1 MADDG
6 QVDEWPTLD
15 DITREEAEVVLP
27 QLTELMAYE
36 IGCQAVDA
44 ALTDGLPIA
53 IGLWR
58 GERQLFHC
66 ALPGSTRDNDEW
78 LRRKGRVV
86 MRFERSSLYVARLC
100 RDQETTL
107 AERFALPPSRF
118 AAAGGAVPLRVRG
131 AGVVGWMGVSGL
143 PQLDDHQFVMKTLRD
158 YLGGMGPGPT
168 L

>member
-1 MADDG
+1 MTDDG
-6 QVDEWPTLD
+6 AVDQWPTTE
-15 DITREEAEVVLP
+15 DIIRAEDEVVLP
-27 QLTELMAYE
+27 ELTERIAYA

-44 ALTDGLPIA
+44 GLEQGLPIA

-66 ALPGSTRDNDEW
+66 ALPGSTQDNNEW

-100 RDQETTL
+100 KDQGTTL
-107 AERFALPPSRF
+107 AEKFALPSSRF

-131 AGVVGWMGVSGL
+131 AGVVGWIGVSGL
-143 PQLDDHQFVMKTLRD
+143 PQLDDHLFVMKTLRD
-158 YLGGMGPGPT
+158 YLGGVGSAQST
-168 L
+168 

>member
-1 MADDG
+1 MIG
-6 QVDEWPTLD
+6 SVEWPTLE
-15 DITREEAEVVLP
+15 DIMRAEGEVVLP
-27 QLTELMAYE
+27 ELTEKMAYG

-44 ALTDGLPIA
+44 GLQHGLPIA

-118 AAAGGAVPLRVRG
+118 AAAGGAVGVLQDQLAAVALQVERLLSLRTVSPWNRG
-131 AGVVGWMGVSGL
+131 SLLAVL
-143 PQLDDHQFVMKTLRD
+143 TNPIE
-158 YLGGMGPGPT
+158 
-168 L
+168 